1 MCPLPEES
9 KPYNS
14 ADQEDVRKATSKD
27 KVRESQTTRDIREV
41 WGSPAGRRYLRGLLE
56 LAGVYRV
63 SHVMGAEAT
72 HDTAFREGMRN
83 LGLAMISDVMKA
95 CPEFYFLAQ
104 KEATSARK
112 ENETDD

>member
-14 ADQEDVRKATSKD
+14 SDQEDVRKATSKD
-27 KVRESQTTRDIREV
+27 KVRESQKTRDLREV
-41 WGSPAGRRYLRGLLE
+41 WGTPAGRRIMRGLLE
-56 LAGVYRV
+56 MAGVYRV
-63 SHVMGAEAT
+63 SHAMGTESPL
-72 HDTAFREGMRN
+72 DTAFREGMRN
-83 LGLAMISDVMKA
+83 LGLAITSDVMEA

-104 KEATSARK
+104 KEAAKARK